1 MYVIRVIDGRRVEAE
16 FSGYV
21 STGEALRAA
30 SQAFALVEAGK
41 LDRAICDFRAV
52 ERGPE
57 GLQVVRA
64 ACAGRIP
71 PGARVA
77 LVVAPGQRRLVRWL
91 ARMAVGRGAVA
102 GFSSGEEAAE
112 WLAQDHPAARLSS
125 TELRHRRE
133 MAWRT
138 GLPPGGHVEAARRSG
153 AA

>member
-1 MYVIRVIDGRRVEAE
+1 MEAE

-30 SQAFALVEAGK
+30 SQAFALAEAGH
-41 LDRAICDFRAV
+41 LDRAICDLRGV

-77 LVVAPGQRRLVRWL
+77 LVAGPAQRRLARWL
-91 ARMAVGRGAVA
+91 ARMGGRHGAVA
-102 GFSSGEEAAE
+102 EFPSREEAEE
-112 WLAQDHPAARLSS
+112 WLGQEQPRIRLSS
-125 TELRHRRE
+125 TELRHLRE
-133 MAWRT
+133 LAGRPA
-138 GLPPGGHVEAARRSG
+138 LPPLSRGEAARRSG